1 MRGISLP
8 GLAYL
13 LNLASVGVF
22 GMRSGTAA
30 FTVFRQRG
38 RGLFCAY
45 WFRNGM
51 IRRGFRAIYG
61 KKALSVNF

>member
-38 RGLFCAY
+38 EGLFY
-45 WFRNGM
+45 GGGEVTPFRFKV
-51 IRRGFRAIYG
+51 IKER
-61 KKALSVNF
+61 